1 MNIIEA
7 MDKYPEAFKR
17 PGDGDLTDSKVRYWI
32 AQVLKT
38 RRFGSTYIH
47 ADKRDGGMLGGFRF
61 GWESYGRSVSAGGHK
76 HKAYVRGPAGE
87 IVRSV
92 VLREILSHLPAEGG
106 AA

>member
-1 MNIIEA
+1 MKENESDRNQESTMNIIEA

-47 ADKRDGGMLGGFRF
+47 ADSG
-61 GWESYGRSVSAGGHK
+61 SAGNPT
-76 HKAYVRGPAGE
+76 AAPSARAGTNT
-87 IVRSV
+87 RRMSADP
-92 VLREILSHLPAEGG
+92 RAR
-106 AA
+106 